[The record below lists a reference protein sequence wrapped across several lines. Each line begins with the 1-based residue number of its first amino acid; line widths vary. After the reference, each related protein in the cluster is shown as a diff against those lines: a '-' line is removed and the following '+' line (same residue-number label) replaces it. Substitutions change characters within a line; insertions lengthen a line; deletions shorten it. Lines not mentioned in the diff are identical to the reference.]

1 MPAYLTIFVCMCRGS
16 GTYTSILNTFNN
28 FPVEE
33 KEKAIKPE
41 KLPLELSVEHWHIL
55 IYIHIYLFFYVL
67 LFVCFFVFLSTIP
80 LKSFQLVTILSMLLS
95 CYCILHD
102 VLKK

>member
-55 IYIHIYLFFYVL
+55 IYIHIYLFFL
-67 LFVCFFVFLSTIP
+67 CSFVCLFLCFFIYYS
-80 LKSFQLVTILSMLLS
+80 S
-95 CYCILHD
+95 
-102 VLKK
+102 